1 MSTPHWC
8 QANVTFPHWEQAET
22 AAISRI
28 TPPLRAAEHEGALSA
43 WFIIRKHPCWRI
55 RYQSTAIGRGHIGT
69 ILDALTAEGHIKS
82 WTEII
87 YEPER
92 HAFGGDEAMASAH
105 RFFHRDTL
113 GLVGF
118 LESDTGRHRRE
129 TSLMLCGLM
138 MRSAQ
143 LDWYEQGDVWTR
155 VAAHRPQSPQAAS
168 SQGGQLH
175 DAVRRLL
182 RVDPQYAMQPGGPL
196 AHAAEWARAY
206 AEVGSELG
214 YLNETGHLHRGLR
227 DVLAHHVFFAWNRL
241 GLCYTTQAALTAA
254 ARTVIFGQDPAIE
267 RSAAEHVENS

>member
-1 MSTPHWC
+1 MSTLHWC
-8 QANVTFPHWEQAET
+8 QANVAFPNWERAET
-22 AAISRI
+22 TAISRI
-28 TPPLRAAEHEGALSA
+28 APLLRAAESDGALSA

-55 RYQSTAIGRGHIGT
+55 RYQSSAAGQGRIGNILDGLTADGHIN
-69 ILDALTAEGHIKS
+69 I

-92 HAFGGDEAMASAH
+92 HAFGGDDAMASAH

-113 GLVGF
+113 GLLGF
-118 LESDTGRHRRE
+118 LGSDAARYRRE

-143 LDWYEQGDVWTR
+143 LDWYEQGDVWAR
-155 VAAHRPQSPQAAS
+155 VAAHRPESPQAAS
-168 SQGGQLH
+168 PHGEQLH
-175 DAVRRLL
+175 DAVHRLL

-206 AEVGSELG
+206 IEAGSDLAV
-214 YLNETGHLHRGLR
+214 LNESGRLHRGLR

-241 GLCYTTQAALTAA
+241 GLPYTTQANLTAA
-254 ARTVIFGQDPAIE
+254 AKTVIFGPDPAAE
-267 RSAAEHVENS
+267 RSAADHVETS